1 MDIRAKGVPSGWAGP
16 IKSWVESLAIAGRS
30 KATIYTRQDHVQRMA
45 RGLSVEPNKVSRS
58 QLIEWLAAQNWS
70 RETRRSA
77 QQSIRQFWA
86 WAASNGVVSASPAV
100 GLPHVKA
107 ANPMPRPAPPIVV
120 ETGLMNAD
128 ARTRLILLCAVD
140 VGMRRSEIAQI
151 HLDDIEPDLT
161 GWSIIAHGKGNKDR
175 RIPLPDDLA
184 AELVRACRNGGGF
197 AFPGNVDGHLS
208 ARYVGKLATRA
219 LPGIW
224 TLHTLRHRCG
234 TDVYQASGDIMA
246 VRDLLGHSSVAT
258 TQRYIATDQDRLR
271 AALSARRAAS

>member
-1 MDIRAKGVPSGWAGP
+1 MDIRAKGVPSGWAEP

-45 RGLSVEPNKVSRS
+45 RGLRVEPNKVSRS
-58 QLIEWLAAQNWS
+58 QLIEWLAVQSWS

-77 QQSIRQFWA
+77 QQSVKQFWA
-86 WAASNGVVSASPAV
+86 WALANGIVIASPAV
-100 GLPHVKA
+100 DLPHVKA

-128 ARTRLILLCAVD
+128 ARTRLILLCAVE
-140 VGMRRSEIAQI
+140 VGMRRSEIAKI

-175 RIPLPDDLA
+175 RIPLPNDLA
-184 AELVRACRNGGGF
+184 AELFRACKNGDGY
-197 AFPGNVDGHLS
+197 AFPGNIDGHLS

-234 TDVYQASGDIMA
+234 TDVYRASGDIMA

-271 AALSARRAAS
+271 AALLRRRSA

>member
-1 MDIRAKGVPSGWAGP
+1 MDIRAKGVPSGWAEP

-45 RGLSVEPNKVSRS
+45 RGLRVEPNKVSRS
-58 QLIEWLAAQNWS
+58 QLIEWLAVQSWS

-77 QQSIRQFWA
+77 QQSVKQFWA
-86 WAASNGVVSASPAV
+86 WALANGIVIASPAV
-100 GLPHVKA
+100 DLPHVKA

-128 ARTRLILLCAVD
+128 ARTRLILLCAVE
-140 VGMRRSEIAQI
+140 VGMRRSEIAKI

-175 RIPLPDDLA
+175 RIPLPNDLA
-184 AELVRACRNGGGF
+184 AELFRACKNGDGY
-197 AFPGNVDGHLS
+197 AFPGNIDGHLS

-234 TDVYQASGDIMA
+234 TDVYRASGDIMA

-271 AALSARRAAS
+271 AALSARQAVA